1 MANLSS
7 TEKLKLEKLLEMDTG
22 YVLNFSNKS
31 FQNFIL
37 ENTKL
42 DIYSDTYSDG
52 GSSKA
57 NRLRT
62 FWSKE
67 PDQLVGELILK
78 FIEYWEASKN
88 LNSSAITIDE
98 KNLMN
103 DCLKIANN
111 LKQSKTTENL
121 IVKLNRKDIYDHIFA
136 LCQNDLRFSISD
148 YRKNLQEQDYERI
161 IIADAKLV
169 ERQGVRSSVIGTVRL
184 LPKGEDTIVMLVDK
198 DAIWNL
204 PISENGKQLFVEFKQ
219 RIQNHFSELGL
230 TMTSKSIEQSSTSK
244 INILPA
250 EISVGIEKFKNE
262 FPSNQK
268 TAFIIM
274 RFENTKVYNQILE
287 CIKTTLAKHDITA
300 LRADDKQYLDDL
312 FPNIKV
318 FMHGC
323 NFGIALIDRIADEN
337 FNPNVSLEVG
347 YMLGLGKDVLLLK
360 DKTLKSLQTDLT
372 GKLYKEFD
380 TTDVETSL
388 PQQINKWLQDKGY
401 IR

>member
-1 MANLSS
+1 MANISS
-7 TEKLKLEKLLEMDTG
+7 TEKLKLEKLLEMDSG

-31 FQNFIL
+31 FQNFML

-67 PDQLVGELILK
+67 PNQLVGELIIKL
-78 FIEYWEASKN
+78 IEYWEASKN
-88 LNSSAITIDE
+88 LDSSAITIDQ

-121 IVKLNRKDIYDHIFA
+121 IVKLNRKDVYDHIFA

-148 YRKNLQEQDYERI
+148 YRKDLQEQDYERI

-169 ERQGVRSSVIGTVRL
+169 ERQDIRGSVIGTVRL
-184 LPKGEDTIVMLVDK
+184 LPNGEDTTVMLVDK

-204 PISENGKQLFVEFKQ
+204 PMPEDGKQLFIEFKQ

-230 TMTSKSIEQSSTSK
+230 TMTSKNSEQSSTSK

-250 EISVGIEKFKNE
+250 EISVGIEKFQNE

-274 RFENTKVYNQILE
+274 RFENTKVYSQISE
-287 CIKTTLAKHDITA
+287 CIKTTLAKHNINA

-347 YMLGLGKDVLLLK
+347 YMLGLGKDVLLIK

-372 GKLYKEFD
+372 GKLYKQFD
-380 TTDVETSL
+380 TTDVENTL
-388 PQQINKWLQDKGY
+388 PQQIDKWLQDKGY
-401 IR
+401 IK